1 MMNYVTKFLGRKQVS
16 VTKLGRWGGVI
27 NNNANHERLI
37 DWANMD
43 NGFDH
48 RQYEPAPTTPE
59 LKHIPTNNE
68 NTTDSNRDTKK
79 LEYETKKYGNI
90 KVNNNYTFDEMLP
103 FVM

>member
-1 MMNYVTKFLGRKQVS
+1 MMNYVTKFLRRKQVS

-27 NNNANHERLI
+27 NNTNHERLI

-48 RQYEPAPTTPE
+48 RQYEPSPEIPE
-59 LKHIPTNNE
+59 LKDIPKNN
-68 NTTDSNRDTKK
+68 NTRDSNNDTKK

>member
-27 NNNANHERLI
+27 NNTNNERLI

-48 RQYEPAPTTPE
+48 REYEPASVTPE
-59 LKHIPTNNE
+59 LKDTPINND
-68 NTTDSNRDTKK
+68 NTRDSNKESKK
-79 LEYETKKYGNI
+79 LDAEAKTYSEI
-90 KVNNNYTFDEMLP
+90 KVNNDYTFDEMLP

>member
-1 MMNYVTKFLGRKQVS
+1 MNYVTKFLGRKQVS

-27 NNNANHERLI
+27 NNANSERLI

-43 NGFDH
+43 NGFDNYE
-48 RQYEPAPTTPE
+48 YEPLPSTPE
-59 LKHIPTNNE
+59 LKDTSTNND
-68 NTTDSNRDTKK
+68 NTRDSNKESKK
-79 LEYETKKYGNI
+79 VDAEAKTHSEI